1 MNRVMDIID
10 KYFKTDNGDLNIF
23 GKAILIAIIIISIR
37 IIISLTNR
45 IIDRTLRD
53 KKQTNYFVSNKRANT
68 IGQILKKLVKY
79 TLYFI
84 GGLMILEMFGVKT
97 TSILATAGVGGL
109 AIGFGAQS
117 LVKDV
122 ITGFF
127 IILEDQFAVGDY
139 IQISKFDG
147 VVEELGIRVTKLR
160 DFSGELHIIPNGEI
174 QVVTNRTRGAMRA
187 LVSVGIAYE
196 ADIDKAFKV
205 IEKVSKEIKDTNQ
218 SVLDGPTILGVV
230 ALDASSVVIRVV
242 AKTEPM
248 EQWAVE
254 RELLKKI
261 KEAFDRENIEIPYNK
276 MVLYKGDGES
286 DLEI

>member
-1 MNRVMDIID
+1 MNKIMDILD
-10 KYFKTDNGDLNIF
+10 KYLKTDAGDLNIL
-23 GKAILIAIIIISIR
+23 GKLILIGVVFVSIKIIV
-37 IIISLTNR
+37 SLTNR
-45 IIDRTLRD
+45 IIDKTLSNN
-53 KKQTNYFVSNKRANT
+53 KNTNYFTSNKRANT
-68 IGQILKKLVKY
+68 LAQILKKVVKY

-84 GGLMILEMFGVKT
+84 AGLMILEMVGIKT

-127 IILEDQFAVGDY
+127 ILLEDQFAVGDY
-139 IQISKFDG
+139 IQISSYNG
-147 VVEELGIRVTKLR
+147 IVEELGMRVTKLR

-205 IEKVSKEIKDTNQ
+205 IEEVSQEIREKNPAII
-218 SVLDGPTILGVV
+218 DGPNILGVV
-230 ALDASSVVIRVV
+230 ALDSSSVVIRIV
-242 AKTEPM
+242 ANTEPM

-254 RELLKKI
+254 RTLLKKI

-286 DLEI
+286 DLKI

>member
-1 MNRVMDIID
+1 MNQITEIINL
-10 KYFKTDNGDLNIF
+10 YFKNDGGDLNIL
-23 GKAILIAIIIISIR
+23 GKLIVIGLIVFSIR
-37 IIISLTNR
+37 IILSLTNR
-45 IIDRTLRD
+45 IIERTLRD
-53 KKQTNYFVSNKRANT
+53 KSQTNYFASSKRANT
-68 IGQILKKLVKY
+68 IGLTLKKLVKY

-84 GGLMILEMFGVKT
+84 GILMILEMFGIKT

-127 IILEDQFAVGDY
+127 ILLEDQYAVGDY
-139 IQISKFDG
+139 IQISSYEG
-147 VVEELGIRVTKLR
+147 VVEELGMRVTKLR

-174 QVVTNRTRGAMRA
+174 HVVTNRTRGAMRA

-196 ADIDKAFKV
+196 EDIDRAIKV
-205 IEKVSKEIKDTNQ
+205 IERVSKEIRDTNQ
-218 SVLDGPTILGVV
+218 FVLEGPTVLGVV

-248 EQWAVE
+248 EQWGVE
-254 RELLKKI
+254 RELMKKI
-261 KEAFDRENIEIPYNK
+261 KEAFDRENIEIPYSK
-276 MVLYKGDGES
+276 MVLYKGE
-286 DLEI
+286 EE